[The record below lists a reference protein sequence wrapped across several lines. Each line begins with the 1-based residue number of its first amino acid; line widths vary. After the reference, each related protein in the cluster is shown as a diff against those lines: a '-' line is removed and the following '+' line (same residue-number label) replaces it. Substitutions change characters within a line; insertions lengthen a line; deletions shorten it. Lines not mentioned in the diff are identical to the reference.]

1 MISGTVKKW
10 DDLKKF
16 GFIVSDD
23 EDEFFVHVRDLDI
36 TIPKKRLREGQ
47 RVKFDVRKDLK
58 GDKAINVRLI

>member
-10 DDLKKF
+10 DNVKKF
-16 GFIVSDD
+16 GFILSDD

-36 TIPKKRLREGQ
+36 TIPGNRLREGQ

-58 GDKAINVRLI
+58 GDKAINVRLA